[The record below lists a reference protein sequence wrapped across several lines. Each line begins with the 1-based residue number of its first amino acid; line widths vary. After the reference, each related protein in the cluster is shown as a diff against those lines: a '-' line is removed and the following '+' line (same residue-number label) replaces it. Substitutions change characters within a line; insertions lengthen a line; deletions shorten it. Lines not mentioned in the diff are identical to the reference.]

1 MRNLQTFLL
10 LQNPTQDHIW
20 FENRLRNT
28 IRKLMQQTSL
38 VSRPFRAPGDAWLC
52 VLGRQQD
59 QLVSNKKLPS
69 SRRQASRNAQPS
81 QSEVSKIL
89 KTRIF
94 PPETLSKIG
103 LHEQTRMGAARTTHV
118 WRRAV
123 FESKLTTYFRT
134 KIDKLFYPY
143 TYSTCRCTVVVLSY
157 DSTKVPSYECT
168 STICIYLP
176 FVFGSSMISFC
187 FRQYDILYT
196 RTVLYLSN
204 NNLLTFS

>member
-134 KIDKLFYPY
+134 KI
-143 TYSTCRCTVVVLSY
+143 
-157 DSTKVPSYECT
+157 
-168 STICIYLP
+168 
-176 FVFGSSMISFC
+176 
-187 FRQYDILYT
+187 QYV
-196 RTVLYLSN
+196 TVLQITTLSTSGSTTIEVRKYFRTLEIKYLR
-204 NNLLTFS
+204 TFVRR